1 MTPGK
6 NEMKRPLFGEGQQ
19 PLRPQAPGEGNAG
32 LWFDKVGHEWGAGW
46 ELDASKQKNQW
57 LDQIHLLRDSRTGR
71 AVGNSGEV
79 SAAAARLKQLVAAQ
93 GGTCLTLVTAEP
105 FVTGLGVSSPLETG
119 FAWHW
124 SLGTPYL
131 PGAGLKGLA
140 RSWAAQWEGPPG
152 EDCLRI
158 FGADRGALKNDPSKA
173 RTGSVRFFDL
183 IPAEPVTVKRDV
195 MTPHL
200 GAYYAASGPDEP
212 GLPGFNW
219 PADWHKP
226 KPLQF
231 LVVDKGQTFVTGIAP
246 VDRAADTAADDLRQ
260 AKDWLVD
267 GLDCLGAGAKT
278 GKGYGR
284 FTLEA
289 EGC

>member
-1 MTPGK
+1 
-6 NEMKRPLFGEGQQ
+6 MKRPLFWEGQQ
-19 PLRPQAPGEGNAG
+19 PLRPKVWGDGNAG
-32 LWFDKVGHEWGAGW
+32 LWFDKIGGGWGGGW
-46 ELDASKQKNQW
+46 ELKGETRTSW
-57 LDQIHLLRDSRTGR
+57 FDSIPLKGDKKLGHEEQ
-71 AVGNSGEV
+71 VPQ
-79 SAAAARLKQLVAAQ
+79 AAARLKALVAAQ
-93 GGTCLTLVTAEP
+93 GGLCLTLTTAEP

-140 RSWAAQWEGPPG
+140 RNWATRWDSGSP
-152 EDCLRI
+152 EDETCLRV
-158 FGADRGALKNDPSKA
+158 FGADRDALQKDPRRA

-183 IPAEPVTVKRDV
+183 IPMKPVTVKRDV

-200 GAYYAASGPDEP
+200 GAYYGASGPDEP
-212 GLPGFNW
+212 DLPGFNW

-226 KPLQF
+226 NPIQF
-231 LVVDKGQTFVTGIAP
+231 LVVDRGQNFVTGLAP
-246 VDRAADTAADDLRQ
+246 VDRAADKAADDLGQ
-260 AKDWLVD
+260 AKDWLV
-267 GLDCLGAGAKT
+267 GALDTLGAGAKT

-284 FTLEA
+284 FASEA